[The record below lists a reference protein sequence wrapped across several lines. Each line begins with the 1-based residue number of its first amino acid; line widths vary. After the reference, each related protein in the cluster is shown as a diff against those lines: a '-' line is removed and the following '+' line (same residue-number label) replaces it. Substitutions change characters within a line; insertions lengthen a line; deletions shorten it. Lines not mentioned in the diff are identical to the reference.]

1 MKIKRHHATDLRV
14 SDVEREN
21 EVQREI
27 DSFLRAVNSYPDRF
41 AREPYLSFQQHLSN
55 IVTAEPP
62 PGADEDSRS
71 RGSARSLPALL
82 SESAGS
88 LLAR

>member
-14 SDVEREN
+14 PDVEREN
-21 EVQREI
+21 EVQRVQREI

-55 IVTAEPP
+55 MVTAEPP
-62 PGADEDSRS
+62 PGTDEDSR
-71 RGSARSLPALL
+71 R
-82 SESAGS
+82 
-88 LLAR
+88 

>member
-1 MKIKRHHATDLRV
+1 MKIKRHQATDLRV
-14 SDVEREN
+14 SGAEREN

-27 DSFLRAVNSYPDRF
+27 DGFLRAVNSYPDRF

-71 RGSARSLPALL
+71 
-82 SESAGS
+82 
-88 LLAR
+88 

>member
-62 PGADEDSRS
+62 PGTDEDSRS
-71 RGSARSLPALL
+71 
-82 SESAGS
+82 
-88 LLAR
+88 

>member
-27 DSFLRAVNSYPDRF
+27 DSFIRAVNSYPDRF

-71 RGSARSLPALL
+71 
-82 SESAGS
+82 
-88 LLAR
+88 